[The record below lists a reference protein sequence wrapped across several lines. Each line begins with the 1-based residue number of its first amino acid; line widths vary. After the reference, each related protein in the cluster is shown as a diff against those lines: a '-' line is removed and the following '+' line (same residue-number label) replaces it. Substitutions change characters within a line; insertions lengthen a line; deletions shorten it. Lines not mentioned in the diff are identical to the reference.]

1 MTHRLNKG
9 GNFTLNKHERLDEIA
24 KLVNKKGTIRT
35 NEIVEGL
42 NVSDM
47 TVRRDLIELENKG
60 ILTKIHGGA
69 RSNSTFQYKEIS
81 HKEKHTRQIAEKRFI
96 AKKAASLIEDGDT
109 LFFGPGTTVELLA
122 EEVNHHTLTIIT
134 NCLPVYKILL
144 EKQTAHFRV
153 YLIGGEM
160 ANAMLEKLRFS
171 KMFFSSNA
179 VNKGAVMTSTLDEAY
194 TQQLALSNSIEKYLL
209 IDHTKVGKEDFTSF
223 CQLNELTAV
232 VMDYEDE
239 EKVETIKTYIEVVD

>member
-1 MTHRLNKG
+1 MGILC
-9 GNFTLNKHERLDEIA
+9 FSEDDS
-24 KLVNKKGTIRT
+24 GTI
-35 NEIVEGL
+35 
-42 NVSDM
+42 S
-47 TVRRDLIELENKG
+47 RRM
-60 ILTKIHGGA
+60 
-69 RSNSTFQYKEIS
+69 
-81 HKEKHTRQIAEKRFI
+81 
-96 AKKAASLIEDGDT
+96 
-109 LFFGPGTTVELLA
+109 
-122 EEVNHHTLTIIT
+122 NHHTLTIIT
-134 NCLPVYKILL
+134 NCLVYKILL

-153 YLIGGEM
+153 YLIGGEMRHITEAFVGEM

-194 TQQLALSNSIEKYLL
+194 TQQLALSDSIEKYLL
-209 IDHTKVGKEDFTSF
+209 IDDTKVGKEDFTSF

>member
-1 MTHRLNKG
+1 M
-9 GNFTLNKHERLDEIA
+9 NKHERLDEIA

-122 EEVNHHTLTIIT
+122 EEVIIIRSQLLRIVCRCINFVRKT
-134 NCLPVYKILL
+134 NSTFSCL
-144 EKQTAHFRV
+144 F
-153 YLIGGEM
+153 
-160 ANAMLEKLRFS
+160 NWW
-171 KMFFSSNA
+171 
-179 VNKGAVMTSTLDEAY
+179 
-194 TQQLALSNSIEKYLL
+194 
-209 IDHTKVGKEDFTSF
+209 
-223 CQLNELTAV
+223 
-232 VMDYEDE
+232 
-239 EKVETIKTYIEVVD
+239 

>member
-81 HKEKHTRQIAEKRFI
+81 HKEKHTRQIAEKRYI
-96 AKKAASLIEDGDT
+96 ARKAASLIEDGDT

-160 ANAMLEKLRFS
+160 RHITEAFVGEMANAMLEKLRFS

-194 TQQLALSNSIEKYLL
+194 TQQLAL
-209 IDHTKVGKEDFTSF
+209 
-223 CQLNELTAV
+223 
-232 VMDYEDE
+232 
-239 EKVETIKTYIEVVD
+239 